1 MQPSGRPSF
10 CTSGFAGD
18 GVSSCLE
25 SRTLRRCRLTN
36 TQVAPNLGP
45 SVSPTI
51 RSSGC
56 PDSRIFRLRLI
67 VARVAPGIAP
77 SGVPAASFPGL
88 PGPSAS
94 GCVSELNFRVA
105 PALHLSGGA
114 DLSISKSPRTSIPS
128 ALPISRFA
136 GFPAHRAFRHAVYAS
151 ASFPASASTAGSM
164 MNPCLVSNLASSTCA
179 ADESS
184 RPTKSNGLR
193 PTLRALSILS
203 AFSTS
208 GCPAMAD
215 CKRPILRFLPGWS
228 RCPTCYRVTN

>member
-128 ALPISRFA
+128 ALPISPACEFPRTPC
-136 GFPAHRAFRHAVYAS
+136 FPACRLCFRR
-151 ASFPASASTAGSM
+151 FPRFRIYGWFD
-164 MNPCLVSNLASSTCA
+164 
-179 ADESS
+179 DESLPGLELCI
-184 RPTKSNGLR
+184 RGLR
-193 PTLRALSILS
+193 R
-203 AFSTS
+203 
-208 GCPAMAD
+208 
-215 CKRPILRFLPGWS
+215 R
-228 RCPTCYRVTN
+228 